1 MCVRLAN
8 QRQYTGPVLRLPSSR
23 LAAAAAVL
31 AAVFLQGG
39 PTQASAPPAQHTTT
53 ASLVSDYAEW
63 VRGGAKTEFDL
74 TAIDLDA
81 TRGELA
87 RLNPA
92 QLPRRPGATPEEARE
107 SQRRLLTSFALETA
121 AVGAKRHAAAAGRL
135 IEWAC
140 QHVRSHAPVSDF
152 DRAWELAALSALE
165 GAIDSE
171 TLRGHLGHLHGA
183 LADDPRVQLAYG
195 VTEEQF
201 NAPSEA
207 LTRSL
212 AAKELAR
219 ARQDA
224 VRSDGEAGRAAER
237 AITRYRDALK
247 VPTIHAEA
255 ALRLGHV
262 YLVQRRYDDALT
274 AWKEV
279 GDSPADPALVYLARL
294 FRGLAYEDMKRDDDA
309 RAAYQTAAAVSP
321 LAHSVNMRLAVL
333 AFRSGHA
340 EESQQIIER
349 LLKDDDPRRDPWW
362 SYYAADWRFWYP
374 RIGEVRSMLK

>member
-1 MCVRLAN
+1 LA
-8 QRQYTGPVLRLPSSR
+8 V
-23 LAAAAAVL
+23 AAAVL
-31 AAVFLQGG
+31 AAVLLQGG
-39 PTQASAPPAQHTTT
+39 PTHAAAPLAQHTT
-53 ASLVSDYAEW
+53 ASLVTDYADW
-63 VRGGAKTEFDL
+63 VRGGARSEFDL
-74 TAIDLDA
+74 TVIDLD
-81 TRGELA
+81 TVRGELA

-92 QLPRRPGATPEEARE
+92 QLPRRPGATPEETRE

-140 QHVRSHAPVSDF
+140 QYVRSHTPANDF
-152 DRAWELAALSALE
+152 DRAWELAALAALE
-165 GAIDSE
+165 GAIDSD

-201 NAPSEA
+201 SAPSEA

-212 AAKELAR
+212 AAIELAR
-219 ARQDA
+219 ARQEV

-237 AITRYRDALK
+237 AITRYRDAMKL
-247 VPTIHAEA
+247 PPIHAEA

-262 YLVQRRYDDALT
+262 YLMQHRYDDALT
-274 AWKEV
+274 AWKDV

-294 FRGLAYEDMKRDDDA
+294 FRGLAYEDMKHDDEA
-309 RAAYQTAAAVSP
+309 RAAYQSAAEISP
-321 LAHSVNMRLAVL
+321 AAHSVNMRLAVL
-333 AFRSGHA
+333 AFRSGRS
-340 EESQQIIER
+340 EESQQIVER
-349 LLKDDDPRRDPWW
+349 LLKDDDPRKDPWW

-374 RIGEVRSMLK
+374 RIGQVRDQLK